1 MGERSKLWPSF
12 SMRGQAWGRLLVLL
26 AFMGA
31 VAPCLSHSPLVSE
44 IMDQGDMGEEAE
56 VAPTTKAPDL
66 VEFTARMGNLVE
78 QMKVGKTDWVSRLEE
93 VRNSVVQLR
102 IVQEKFMWSIPYRTP
117 MRETI
122 FGSGWFI
129 DKTEFGVDIGDD
141 IIIVTNAHVAK
152 QASSIS
158 ILIPELGK
166 EPIPGEAV
174 GVCVQRDMALV
185 RVKDPAALLKMFKQ
199 RTGRDN
205 IQRMKL
211 GDSDQ
216 LPRGAAV
223 MAVGYPLGM
232 QNIKA
237 SVGIVSGYQQFKS
250 SLYLSITAPINPGN
264 SGGPLFNTKGEVVGI
279 NSAKF
284 AQASGIAFAI
294 PSKQVKVALDGLYLQ
309 REFIEP
315 DLGITTSVG
324 TANLNEYLTGLKSTG
339 GVYIKEVYPEGL
351 FAQAGGMQGDLL
363 LAIDEHKVDRFG
375 KIWME
380 LLKDRVNTQGL
391 LLRHK
396 VGTKINF
403 HVYRA
408 DTAGKG
414 KLIKL
419 TTTYKFTKRPS
430 VHFLYEPVVERPRFV
445 AFAGF
450 VFMKLNLNLVEK
462 HLAGNPQ
469 ELVKYTDVANRDDD
483 AIIIS
488 SVEPGSLAAKDGA
501 AVAAKGLL
509 VQKINGMGVR
519 TMDDLCAA
527 LSARTSPEEFWTLET
542 SKTFTALKVGDVLN
556 YEKSE
561 DGQQLKVGKFEGCS
575 KKEERDKLESLY
587 AR

>member
-1 MGERSKLWPSF
+1 VVALM
-12 SMRGQAWGRLLVLL
+12 AWAV
-26 AFMGA
+26 
-31 VAPCLSHSPLVSE
+31 VAPCYAESPLVAAIE
-44 IMDQGDMGEEAE
+44 DQSDDMGESLPPSE
-56 VAPTTKAPDL
+56 VAAQKAPDL
-66 VEFTARMGNLVE
+66 IEFTAQMGKLVDSLSME
-78 QMKVGKTDWVSRLEE
+78 RANWQKTLEG
-93 VRNSVVQLR
+93 VRNGVVQLR
-102 IVQEKFMWSIPYRTP
+102 VVQEKFIWTMPYRVP
-117 MRETI
+117 MREPI

-129 DKTEFGVDIGDD
+129 DKSQFGVDIGDD
-141 IIIVTNAHVAK
+141 ILVVTNAHVAK
-152 QASSIS
+152 QAYSIS
-158 ILIPELGK
+158 VLVPELGK
-166 EPIPGEAV
+166 EPIPAVAV
-174 GVCVQRDMALV
+174 GVCVQRDMAIV
-185 RVKDPAALLKMFKQ
+185 KIKDPAAFLKLFRE
-199 RTGRDN
+199 RTGLQDVV
-205 IQRMKL
+205 RMKL

-216 LPRGAAV
+216 LPRGAPV

-232 QNIKA
+232 QNLKA

-250 SLYLSITAPINPGN
+250 TLYMSITAPINPGN
-264 SGGPLFNTKGEVVGI
+264 SGGPLYNSNGQVVGI

-284 AQASGIAFAI
+284 TKATRIAFAI
-294 PSKQVKVALDGLYLQ
+294 PAAQVKVALDGLYLQ

-315 DLGITTSVG
+315 ELGIATSVG

-339 GVYIKEVYPEGL
+339 GVYIKEVYPDGL
-351 FAQAGGMQGDLL
+351 FASAGGAQGDLL
-363 LAIDEHKVDRFG
+363 LAIDNHKVDRFG
-375 KIWME
+375 KIWMD
-380 LLKDRVNTQGL
+380 LLKDRINTRGL

-396 VGTKINF
+396 LGSSINF

-469 ELVKYTDVANRDDD
+469 ELVKYTDVASRDDD

-561 DGQQLKVGKFEGCS
+561 DGQQLKAGKFEGCS
-575 KKEERDKLESLY
+575 KKEEREKLESLY